1 MTTKKIATNR
11 VLTVSWSLK
20 RIMEI
25 LKTEKFTLIVNFFL
39 IVSMKRYHQQPKRQ
53 KNQLSGKKNANRHF
67 FLNRT
72 G

>member
-1 MTTKKIATNR
+1 MTTKKFATNR

-53 KNQLSGKKNANRHF
+53 KKQLSGKKKR
-67 FLNRT
+67 
-72 G
+72 